1 MGWNSSTSIGFVFIL
16 AFLLISKTL
25 NFWNSST
32 SIVLVSILAF
42 LSILK
47 TAGFWNSN
55 RGQNFP
61 PGPRPLPIIGNLLLF
76 DLKRPYRTYLQLSK
90 MYGPVFSVQL
100 GHRKIVVISGYET
113 VKEALV
119 NQADAFSE
127 RPKIPLFE
135 DLTNGNGVIFA
146 RGENWKVMRRFA
158 LTTLRDFGMG
168 KKAIEDRIVEDKII
182 NAAVANI
189 IVSILLGKRFD
200 YKDSRFI
207 RLVNLTNENMRL
219 AGKPVVT
226 VYNIFPYLGFL
237 LRANKAIL
245 RNRDEFHAFLRV
257 TFVEYLKNLD
267 KNDQRSFI
275 DAFLVKQQEMVSVN
289 TKICQHSPPGKS
301 PKLFL
306 VFHTF
311 LKYRVYILANVYL
324 HKLHFHM
331 ESFEFSSFYLNCFL
345 QEKSTTNGYFHNDNL
360 ITLVS
365 NLFTAGVETISTTLN
380 WGFLLMLKY
389 PEIQKK
395 VQEEIEQVIGSNPPR
410 IEHRAQMPYTDAV
423 IHEIQRYAN
432 ILPLNLPHETAEDV
446 TLKGYF
452 IPKGTYIIPLLTTVL
467 KDQTQWEKPDMF
479 YPEHFLD
486 ANGKFVKKDAFLPFS
501 AGRRICAGETL
512 AKMELFLF
520 FTSLMQRFSFHPP
533 PGVSKSDLDLSPAV
547 SFNII
552 PKPYKMCAV
561 ARS

>member
-1 MGWNSSTSIGFVFIL
+1 MDWNSNTSIGFVFIL
-16 AFLLISKTL
+16 AFLSILKISG
-25 NFWNSST
+25 FWNSST
-32 SIVLVSILAF
+32 SIVLVLILVF

-47 TAGFWNSN
+47 TAGSWNN
-55 RGQNFP
+55 RQRQNFP

-90 MYGPVFSVQL
+90 IYGPVFSVQM
-100 GHRKIVVISGYET
+100 GHRKVVVISGYET

-119 NQADAFSE
+119 NQADAFAE
-127 RPKIPLFE
+127 RPKIPVFE
-135 DLTNGNGVIFA
+135 DLTKGNGVVFA
-146 RGENWKVMRRFA
+146 HGENWKVMRRFT
-158 LTTLRDFGMG
+158 LTALRDFGMG
-168 KKAIEDRIVEDKII
+168 KKAIEDRIVEEYGHLADSIASHDGTPFDASKII

-200 YKDSRFI
+200 YKDSRFV
-207 RLVNLTNENMRL
+207 RLINLTNENMRL
-219 AGKPVVT
+219 AGKPLVT
-226 VYNIFPYLGFL
+226 MYNIFPYLGFL
-237 LRANKAIL
+237 IRANKALL
-245 RNRDEFHAFLRV
+245 RNRDEFHDFVRV
-257 TFVEYLKNLD
+257 TFVEHLKDLD

-275 DAFLVKQQEMVSVN
+275 DAFLVKQQE
-289 TKICQHSPPGKS
+289 
-301 PKLFL
+301 
-306 VFHTF
+306 
-311 LKYRVYILANVYL
+311 
-324 HKLHFHM
+324 
-331 ESFEFSSFYLNCFL
+331 
-345 QEKSTTNGYFHNDNL
+345 EKSTTNGYFHSGNL
-360 ITLVS
+360 LSLVS

-423 IHEIQRYAN
+423 IHEIQRFAN
-432 ILPLNLPHETAEDV
+432 ILPLDLPHETAADV
-446 TLKGYF
+446 TLQGYF
-452 IPKGTYIIPLLTTVL
+452 IPKGTYIIPLLTSVL
-467 KDQTQWEKPDMF
+467 KDQSQWEKPDMF

-486 ANGKFVKKDAFLPFS
+486 ANGKFVKKDAFMPFS

-520 FTSLMQRFSFHPP
+520 FTSLLQRFNFHPP
-533 PGVSKSDLDLSPAV
+533 PGASSSDLDLSPAI
-547 SFNII
+547 SFNVI

>member
-16 AFLLISKTL
+16 AFLSILKTGG
-25 NFWNSST
+25 FWNSST
-32 SIVLVSILAF
+32 SIVLVLILAF

-47 TAGFWNSN
+47 TAGFWNN
-55 RGQNFP
+55 QRQNFP
-61 PGPRPLPIIGNLLLF
+61 PGPRPLPVIGNLLLF
-76 DLKRPYRTYLQLSK
+76 DLKRPYRTYQQLSK
-90 MYGPVFSVQL
+90 KYGPVFSVQM
-100 GHRKIVVISGYET
+100 GHRKVVVISGYET

-119 NQADAFSE
+119 NQADAFAE
-127 RPKIPLFE
+127 RPKIPVFE
-135 DLTNGNGVIFA
+135 DLTKGNGVVFA
-146 RGENWKVMRRFA
+146 HGENWKVMRRFT
-158 LTTLRDFGMG
+158 LTALRDFGMG
-168 KKAIEDRIVEDKII
+168 KKAIEDRIVEEYGHLADTIASQEGNPIDASKII

-200 YKDSRFI
+200 YKDSRFV
-207 RLVNLTNENMRL
+207 RLQNLTNESMRL
-219 AGKPVVT
+219 AGKPLVT
-226 VYNIFPYLGFL
+226 IYNIFPYLGFL
-237 LRANKAIL
+237 LRANKALL
-245 RNRDEFHAFLRV
+245 RNRDEFHAFVRV
-257 TFVEYLKNLD
+257 TFVEHLKNLD

-275 DAFLVKQQEMVSVN
+275 DAFLVKQQE
-289 TKICQHSPPGKS
+289 
-301 PKLFL
+301 
-306 VFHTF
+306 
-311 LKYRVYILANVYL
+311 
-324 HKLHFHM
+324 
-331 ESFEFSSFYLNCFL
+331 
-345 QEKSTTNGYFHNDNL
+345 EKSATNGYFHNGNL
-360 ITLVS
+360 LSLVS

-423 IHEIQRYAN
+423 IHEIQRFAN
-432 ILPLNLPHETAEDV
+432 ILPLDLPHETAADV

-452 IPKGTYIIPLLTTVL
+452 IPKGTYIIPLLTSVL
-467 KDQTQWEKPDMF
+467 KDQSQWEKPDMF

-486 ANGKFVKKDAFLPFS
+486 ANGKFVKKDAFMPFS

-520 FTSLMQRFSFHPP
+520 FTSLLQRFNFHPP
-533 PGVSKSDLDLSPAV
+533 PGVSNSDLDLSPAI
-547 SFNII
+547 SFNVI